1 MSNNTKKLY
10 RSKTD
15 RVIFG
20 VCGGLGEYFEVDSLI
35 LRILF
40 ILLTFTGGSG
50 IIIYI
55 ILAIII
61 PDGEGQKLKNKEV
74 KEVISEAQE
83 KTQDLAEEIK
93 KNGNWI
99 KSVKNI
105 IGLIIVFIGLNILFE
120 QVFKFS
126 PLSFINWASLW
137 ALIIVLIGVKIIFS
151 NKK

>member
-1 MSNNTKKLY
+1 MSNTKKLY

-61 PDGEGQKLKNKEV
+61 PDGEGHKLNGKEAV
-74 KEVISEAQE
+74 NEIQG

-93 KNGNWI
+93 KNGNWLR
-99 KSVKNI
+99 STKNI
-105 IGLIIVFIGLNILFE
+105 IGLIIIFIGLNIFFK
-120 QVFKFS
+120 QVFDFS
-126 PLSFINWASLW
+126 PFAWINWGVVW
-137 ALIIVLIGVKIIFS
+137 ALIIVLIGAKIILN

>member
-1 MSNNTKKLY
+1 MSNTKKLY
-10 RSKTD
+10 RSKND
-15 RVIFG
+15 RIIFG
-20 VCGGLGEYFEVDSLI
+20 VCGGLGEYFEIDSLI

-40 ILLTFTGGSG
+40 ILLIFTGGSG

-61 PDGEGQKLKNKEV
+61 PDGEGHKLNGKEAV
-74 KEVISEAQE
+74 NEIQG

-93 KNGNWI
+93 KNGNWLR
-99 KSVKNI
+99 STKNI
-105 IGLIIVFIGLNILFE
+105 IGLIIVFVGLNIFFE

-126 PLSFINWASLW
+126 PFTWINWGVVW
-137 ALIIVLIGVKIIFS
+137 ALIIVLIGAKIIFN

>member
-1 MSNNTKKLY
+1 MNNTKKLY

-61 PDGEGQKLKNKEV
+61 PDGEGQKIKGKEI

-83 KTQDLAEEIK
+83 KTQNLAEEIK
-93 KNGNWI
+93 NNGNWI
-99 KSVKNI
+99 KNTKNI
-105 IGLIIVFIGLNILFE
+105 IGLIIVFIGLNIFFE
-120 QVFKFS
+120 QVFNINPF
-126 PLSFINWASLW
+126 LFINWGIVW
-137 ALIIVLIGVKIIFS
+137 ALIIILIGVKIIFG

>member
-1 MSNNTKKLY
+1 MSNTKKLF

-20 VCGGLGEYFEVDSLI
+20 VCGGLGEYFEVDSSL

-50 IIIYI
+50 IIIYL

-61 PDGEGQKLKNKEV
+61 PDAEGQKVKSKEV
-74 KEVISEAQE
+74 KEVINEAQE
-83 KTQDLAEEIK
+83 KTQEIAEDIK
-93 KNGNWI
+93 NNQSWF

-105 IGLIIVFIGLNILFE
+105 AGLIIVFIGLNILFE
-120 QVFKFS
+120 QVFNFS
-126 PLSFINWASLW
+126 PLVFINWGAFW
-137 ALIIVLIGVKIIFS
+137 ALVVVLIGVKIIFS

>member
-1 MSNNTKKLY
+1 MNNNTKKLY

-15 RVIFG
+15 RVLFG

-126 PLSFINWASLW
+126 PFAFINWASLW

>member
-1 MSNNTKKLY
+1 MSNTKKLF

-50 IIIYI
+50 IIIYL
-55 ILAIII
+55 ILAVII
-61 PDGEGQKLKNKEV
+61 PDSEGQKVRGKEV
-74 KEVISEAQE
+74 KEAISNAQE
-83 KTQDLAEEIK
+83 KTQELAEDINE
-93 KNGNWI
+93 NWF

-105 IGLIIVFIGLNILFE
+105 VGLIIVFIGLNILFK
-120 QVFKFS
+120 QVFDFS
-126 PLSFINWASLW
+126 LFSFINWGSFW

>member
-1 MSNNTKKLY
+1 MSNTKKLY
-10 RSKTD
+10 RSKND

-50 IIIYI
+50 LIIYL

-61 PDGEGQKLKNKEV
+61 PDGEGKKIKNKEM
-74 KEVISEAQE
+74 KEVISDAQL

-93 KNGNWI
+93 KNSNWI
-99 KSVKNI
+99 KSTKNI
-105 IGLIIVFIGLNILFE
+105 IGLIIVFIGLNIFFE
-120 QVFKFS
+120 QVFNINPF
-126 PLSFINWASLW
+126 SFINWGIVWS
-137 ALIIVLIGVKIIFS
+137 LIIVLIGAKIIFS

>member
-1 MSNNTKKLY
+1 MSNAKKLY

-40 ILLTFTGGSG
+40 VLLTFTGGSG
-50 IIIYI
+50 IIIYL

-61 PDGEGQKLKNKEV
+61 PSGEGKKINS
-74 KEVISEAQE
+74 KEVINGIQE
-83 KTQDLAEEIK
+83 KTQDIAEEIK
-93 KNGNWI
+93 KDRSWL
-99 KSVKNI
+99 KSAKNI
-105 IGLIIVFIGLNILFE
+105 IGLVIVFIGLNILFE
-120 QVFKFS
+120 QVFNFS
-126 PLSFINWASLW
+126 PLSYINWGSFW
-137 ALIIVLIGVKIIFS
+137 ALVIVLIGVKIIFS